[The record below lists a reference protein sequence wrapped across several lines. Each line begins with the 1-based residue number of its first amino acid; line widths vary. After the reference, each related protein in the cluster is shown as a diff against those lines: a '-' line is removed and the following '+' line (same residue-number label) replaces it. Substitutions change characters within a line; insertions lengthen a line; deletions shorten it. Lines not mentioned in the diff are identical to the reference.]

1 MKKCPACGRAYHDDT
16 INFCLEDGSVLTA
29 PPYAA
34 ETLAL
39 PNRQGDNLAPTVP
52 AAPSEQPRPFRQGT
66 TLPVGA
72 QLPPAYASGEKPHRK
87 GGLRWLIPVAAVLLI
102 SMVGI
107 LFYSTGEKK
116 GGGSETNSGRREAES
131 PSNVNVV
138 GTPSGTVTPTTPQP
152 TATPEATP
160 TPTESGFIRGTMA
173 YPSDGIPGGMVACAE
188 NQETKETACTD
199 GRNSWEARVSYT
211 LKVPPGRYYVYGKL
225 LPGGDDSAEGMR
237 GVRAYYTEFMK
248 CGMGA
253 NCNSHKRIPLEVS
266 AGESLT
272 GITVGDWWANL

>member
-1 MKKCPACGRAYHDDT
+1 MKKCPTCGRAYYDDT
-16 INFCLEDGSVLTA
+16 INFCLEDGSVLSV

-52 AAPSEQPRPFRQGT
+52 AARSEQPRPVREDPT
-66 TLPVGA
+66 ILVGV
-72 QLPPAYASGEKPHRK
+72 QSPPAYTSGEKPRRK
-87 GGLRWLIPVAAVLLI
+87 GGLLWLIPVAAVLLI
-102 SMVGI
+102 SMAAI

-116 GGGSETNSGRREAES
+116 GGGSETNGGGRGAENG
-131 PSNVNVV
+131 NVI

-152 TATPEATP
+152 TATPESTP
-160 TPTESGFIRGTMA
+160 TPTESGFIRGAMA
-173 YPSDGIPGGMVACAE
+173 YPSDGIPGEMVACAE
-188 NQETKETACTD
+188 NLETKETACTN
-199 GRNSWEARVSYT
+199 RRKSWEARVSYS

-237 GVRAYYTEFMK
+237 GTRAYYTEYMK

-253 NCNSHKRIPLEVS
+253 NCNSHKRVPLEVG

-272 GITVGDWWANL
+272 GITVGDWWANF